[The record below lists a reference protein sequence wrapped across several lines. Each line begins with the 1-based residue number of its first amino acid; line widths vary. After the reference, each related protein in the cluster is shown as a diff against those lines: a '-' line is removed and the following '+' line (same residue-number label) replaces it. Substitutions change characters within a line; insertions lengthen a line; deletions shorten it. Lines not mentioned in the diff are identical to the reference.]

1 MSDLPE
7 GATGAPQILSRAFW
21 RGPLAILFLG
31 LVTVGISR
39 SMLFAVLPPIAREI
53 GLTEVLVG
61 LMFAAAAAMFA
72 LTSPMWGRIADA
84 RGRVF
89 VIAVGLGGFGLMM
102 LPFTGAIAVAQMG
115 LLPLWAVFLA
125 LFVPRVASAAASA
138 AVFPGAQAYVAD
150 TTTVRDR
157 TSGTSLV
164 AAAMGFG
171 LIAGP
176 GLAGLMTGF
185 GLLTPMYMAAGLGI
199 LGGVMAWRFLPEPPR
214 RQRLD
219 GNDDAPRLRLR
230 DGRIF
235 AMLPLSAAISMMVAV
250 TQQTSAF
257 YFQDILGLDAAGT
270 AQATGT
276 ALMAMAGATLL
287 VQTMIVQRFRL
298 TPPVLIYAGLS
309 LGIAAYALLIVAGTF
324 AELTAGLVMVGIAF
338 GMANPGIAAAI
349 SLSVT
354 PDEQGQAAG
363 FNSSMSATGF
373 MVGSLVGPGGYTLM
387 ADLPHYFGLAALCLM
402 LLAALFYRF
411 PRPEGPAGG

>member
-157 TSGTSLV
+157 T
-164 AAAMGFG
+164 
-171 LIAGP
+171 
-176 GLAGLMTGF
+176 
-185 GLLTPMYMAAGLGI
+185 
-199 LGGVMAWRFLPEPPR
+199 
-214 RQRLD
+214 
-219 GNDDAPRLRLR
+219 
-230 DGRIF
+230 
-235 AMLPLSAAISMMVAV
+235 
-250 TQQTSAF
+250 
-257 YFQDILGLDAAGT
+257 
-270 AQATGT
+270 
-276 ALMAMAGATLL
+276 
-287 VQTMIVQRFRL
+287 
-298 TPPVLIYAGLS
+298 
-309 LGIAAYALLIVAGTF
+309 
-324 AELTAGLVMVGIAF
+324 
-338 GMANPGIAAAI
+338 
-349 SLSVT
+349 
-354 PDEQGQAAG
+354 
-363 FNSSMSATGF
+363 
-373 MVGSLVGPGGYTLM
+373 
-387 ADLPHYFGLAALCLM
+387 
-402 LLAALFYRF
+402 
-411 PRPEGPAGG
+411 